1 MRVNKTN
8 FHMKVFALETEA
20 KGNSEIAYWS
30 TRSNLIY
37 VSTIVWLTLAILGGD
52 YGIMDH

>member
-1 MRVNKTN
+1 
-8 FHMKVFALETEA
+8 MKVFALETEA